1 MKPGRSSKVM
11 SYEEVTI
18 IITYSENSRTP
29 TPRADNFEMT
39 GEGKDEITLEGF
51 LALHVM
57 TAEDEEG
64 GEEELWE
71 VLSTLGYS
79 RQLQLDQ
86 VPRTRLL

>member
-1 MKPGRSSKVM
+1 
-11 SYEEVTI
+11 
-18 IITYSENSRTP
+18 
-29 TPRADNFEMT
+29 MT

-51 LALHVM
+51 LGLHVM

-86 VPRTRLL
+86 VPFQHCLRFLLYAAETWHSVQTSSSWLR